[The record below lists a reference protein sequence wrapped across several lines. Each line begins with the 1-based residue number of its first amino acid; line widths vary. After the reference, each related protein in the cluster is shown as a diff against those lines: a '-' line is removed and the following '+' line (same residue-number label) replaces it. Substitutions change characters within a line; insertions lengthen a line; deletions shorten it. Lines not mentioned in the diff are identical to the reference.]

1 MSSPNAMPTL
11 ADLFG
16 DIHEKFFPRGAKVI
30 HASAKDDVR
39 RLLAMG
45 YHLYYI
51 DTDGDGDLNAQIQR
65 HIITEKHQW

>member
-1 MSSPNAMPTL
+1 MSSPNATPTP

-16 DIHEKFFPRGAKVI
+16 DIRKKFFPPGAKVI
-30 HASAKDDVR
+30 HASTKADVR

-65 HIITEKHQW
+65 HTITEKHQW